1 MKTFKSFRLEP
12 RLTNTSTKF
21 FLLISL
27 LIVLWLFSNSFNFLN
42 LSFKQ
47 SDTSQNNLQINNVP
61 YVTSSALPTSTP
73 APKKPETKT
82 SIPQVSGNQVK
93 VPVLMYHYIGG
104 NPNPADVARDA
115 LSVSPERFDEQMR
128 YLKSNGFNVI
138 TLDTLYAAI
147 SGQISLPDK
156 SVVIT
161 FDDGYIDLFLNAYP
175 ILLKHQLR
183 AVAFIPTGLI
193 GTSYYASWDQL
204 SQMQAS
210 GLFSFQSHSVT
221 HANLASLSKEQLMY
235 ELTES
240 KRVLEARFGIPVN
253 SIAYPYGTSS
263 PLVWTTTRNAGYV
276 GGLGTWY
283 SLIQSEGTRYNMP
296 RIKVSGGWDINS
308 FASKL
313 H

>member
-1 MKTFKSFRLEP
+1 MEQVKIKKVEFFS
-12 RLTNTSTKF
+12 TN
-21 FLLISL
+21 FLLIGL
-27 LIVLWLFSNSFNFLN
+27 LIASIVLGVVLLKPFRTLN
-42 LSFKQ
+42 IVTES
-47 SDTSQNNLQINNVP
+47 SIETAEPVSSP
-61 YVTSSALPTSTP
+61 SATPTTTSSPKPVFVPQTSGRQ
-73 APKKPETKT
+73 
-82 SIPQVSGNQVK
+82 IK
-93 VPVLMYHYIGG
+93 VPILMYHYIGG
-104 NPNPADVARDA
+104 NPNPADVARDS
-115 LSVSPERFDEQMR
+115 LSVPPEKFDEQMG

-138 TLDTLYAAI
+138 TLDTLYAAL

-204 SQMQAS
+204 AQMQSS

-221 HANLASLSKEQLMY
+221 HANLASLSEEQLMY

-263 PLVWTTTRNAGYV
+263 PLVWTTTRKAGYV